1 MPCSIPPSQL
11 TAFVAAMLGRLEG
24 KIMARVQ
31 IEVNKIQQA
40 LLGSVCPPVEELKKF
55 LKVRDNLLNAIN
67 KVEQKVE
74 PIKKFAEILDPP
86 IKAAKA
92 TVIVLEQ
99 IPIETTIGTPPTG
112 GPSDIGGKLFSISIG
127 AQNRFA
133 QLLKLA
139 CELVEL
145 LDRDQKGILDLT
157 TLSVTGTLQPIREK
171 LNSVD
176 VKLFECVDELPDDIK
191 DEILAEINNLPSNA
205 GLTEEIAPNKFSY
218 SQNGNDYT
226 IRIIEETDSPSYAK
240 KRYAVVENIDG
251 VAVLKG
257 PSSFSSSTRVLID
270 EIKFRI
276 NNQLP

>member
-11 TAFVAAMLGRLEG
+11 TAFIAKLLGKLEG

-31 IEVNKIQQA
+31 IEVAKIQQA
-40 LLGSVCPPVEELKKF
+40 LLGSVCPPVDEIKKF
-55 LKVRDNLLNAIN
+55 LKIRDNLLNAIN
-67 KVEQKVE
+67 QVE
-74 PIKKFAEILDPP
+74 KKIQPFQDFAQILDPP

-133 QLLKLA
+133 ALLRLA
-139 CELVEL
+139 CQLVEL
-145 LDRDQKGILDLT
+145 LERDQKGILDLT
-157 TLSVTGTLQPIREK
+157 NLSVTTTLEPIKEK
-171 LNSVD
+171 LSSID
-176 VKLFECVDELPDDIK
+176 IKLFECVDELPDEIK
-191 DEILAEINNLPSNA
+191 DEILAEIENLPSNA
-205 GLTEEIAPNKFSY
+205 GLTDEVGPNQFTY
-218 SQNGNDYT
+218 TQNGNEYT